1 MSSLSPQDLISVD
14 TAPAKERLEDSCVHP
29 LEEAMLGCDMDGEDL
44 WPFLLPTR
52 ARADLGCL
60 SATPSPLGG
69 LWSPLT
75 GPSLV
80 CLLSLGPCR
89 SSLAAAGGFSDPWW

>member
-1 MSSLSPQDLISVD
+1 MD
-14 TAPAKERLEDSCVHP
+14 TSPAKERLEDSCVHP

-44 WPFLLPTR
+44 QPFLLPAR

-60 SATPSPLGG
+60 SATASPLGG
-69 LWSPLT
+69 LWSPPT

-80 CLLSLGPCR
+80 CLVPRPLSLGPCR

>member
-1 MSSLSPQDLISVD
+1 MD
-14 TAPAKERLEDSCVHP
+14 TSPAKERLEDSCVHP

-44 WPFLLPTR
+44 RLFLLPAR
-52 ARADLGCL
+52 ARVDLGCL

-75 GPSLV
+75 SRSLLCV
-80 CLLSLGPCR
+80 SSLGPCQ
-89 SSLAAAGGFSDPWW
+89 SSLEDSSDPWW